1 MGEASPESS
10 GAVAGGPSVPGP
22 PRKGKSCKGCL
33 YYSSVLKSRGYNPI
47 CVGIPRSIPQV
58 PGFVVEEPRE
68 EAAAQGH
75 DLRQFK
81 YACAGYSMFV
91 DDRDAKSGENDAK
104 ALLPYCQGLE
114 LLVDSRMVERKS
126 PAVEH
131 ASTRNPKPKE
141 AAAAAAAATQ
151 PQEQGQRPQ
160 LARQEFMA
168 RFRRSAGLVASG
180 VAKNLN
186 KTGSYIKQNVEDIFS
201 PDRRPPPKQ

>member
-1 MGEASPESS
+1 MRLVIMGVVECTESIGTINNTTMALIPKIIPLVGPTSQQPQFTTARRKEPSGPTLQPRRGDRSVPPLTRKFLRRRGSTGERRIEMGEASPESS
-10 GAVAGGPSVPGP
+10 GAAAGGPSIPGP

-114 LLVDSRMVERKS
+114 M
-126 PAVEH
+126 
-131 ASTRNPKPKE
+131 
-141 AAAAAAAATQ
+141 
-151 PQEQGQRPQ
+151 
-160 LARQEFMA
+160 
-168 RFRRSAGLVASG
+168 
-180 VAKNLN
+180 
-186 KTGSYIKQNVEDIFS
+186 
-201 PDRRPPPKQ
+201 

>member
-1 MGEASPESS
+1 
-10 GAVAGGPSVPGP
+10 
-22 PRKGKSCKGCL
+22 
-33 YYSSVLKSRGYNPI
+33 
-47 CVGIPRSIPQV
+47 
-58 PGFVVEEPRE
+58 EEPRE

-151 PQEQGQRPQ
+151 PLEQGQRPQ

-201 PDRRPPPKQ
+201 PDRRPPPGMQRTLSCGVVLSEFLLLYTCLIFAIYIETTGVWLCT